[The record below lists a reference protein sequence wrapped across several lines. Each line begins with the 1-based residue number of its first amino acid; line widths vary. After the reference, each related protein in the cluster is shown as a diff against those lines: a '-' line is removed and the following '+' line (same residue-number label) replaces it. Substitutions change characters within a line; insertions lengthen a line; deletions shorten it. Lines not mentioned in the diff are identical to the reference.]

1 MLCNNRKGKA
11 VNAVFLGLFGFGEK
25 EKPKIDK
32 SIPEMDDSELVETIV
47 GGDADAF
54 TELVKR
60 YEKLVYSTAYFSVK
74 NSDDAWDI
82 SQEVFMRVYNS
93 ISSFRGESKF
103 ATWLYR
109 LCKNVT
115 YDYMRKHYAHKEIML
130 SELSGDDDD
139 RPFEIPDESILSD
152 PEKSVVRREEIE
164 AVRAAVKK
172 LDENSRAVIV
182 LREFEG
188 YSYSEM
194 AVILGLEEGTVKSRL
209 NRARSTLKKL
219 LYESG
224 AV

>member
-1 MLCNNRKGKA
+1 M
-11 VNAVFLGLFGFGEK
+11 FLGVLGFGGREK
-25 EKPKIDK
+25 KPDVINKN
-32 SIPEMDDSELVETIV
+32 IPDMDDSELVETV
-47 GGDADAF
+47 MGGNADAF

-60 YEKLVYSTAYFSVK
+60 YERLVYSTAYFSVK

-115 YDYMRKHYAHKEIML
+115 YDYMRKHYTHREITM

-139 RPFEIPDESILSD
+139 RQFEIPDESSFSD
-152 PEKSVVRREEIE
+152 PEKSAVRREEIE
-164 AVRAAVKK
+164 AVRTAVKK

-188 YSYSEM
+188 YSYTEI
-194 AVILGLEEGTVKSRL
+194 ANILGIEEGTVKSRL
-209 NRARSTLKKL
+209 NRARSALKKL
-219 LYESG
+219 LYG
-224 AV
+224 V

>member
-1 MLCNNRKGKA
+1 M
-11 VNAVFLGLFGFGEK
+11 FLGALGFGGREK
-25 EKPKIDK
+25 KPDVINKN
-32 SIPEMDDSELVETIV
+32 IPDMDDSELVETIM
-47 GGDADAF
+47 GGNADAF

-60 YEKLVYSTAYFSVK
+60 YERLVYSTAYFSVK

-115 YDYMRKHYAHKEIML
+115 YDYMRKHYAHREITM

-139 RPFEIPDESILSD
+139 RPFEIPDESSFSD
-152 PEKSVVRREEIE
+152 PEKSAVRREEIE

-172 LDENSRAVIV
+172 LDENSRTVIV

-188 YSYSEM
+188 YSYTEI
-194 AVILGLEEGTVKSRL
+194 ANILGIEEGTVKSRL

-219 LYESG
+219 LYG
-224 AV
+224 V